1 MLFKTWVQHSV
12 RNSLAEWIKQLSDEV
27 TIKRVLPFN
36 ENIIFLL
43 GLYKD
48 LCLAQ
53 CSIFT
58 DYLHPVTGVTS
69 EWDAKNTA

>member
-48 LCLAQ
+48 LCLPG
-53 CSIFT
+53 T
-58 DYLHPVTGVTS
+58 V
-69 EWDAKNTA
+69 